1 MRDIAPRR
9 PRLAALAALLA
20 LVSLA
25 GCFPERG
32 AETPTATPAQPQ
44 AIINAALPPTLS
56 DRAGWAADLL
66 SGFNALGIEP
76 SRERVCAV
84 VAVIEQESGFHVDP
98 VIPNLGAIAWREID
112 VRAQRAFIPSSLV
125 HSVLQLKSST
135 GRSYSERIDHAR
147 SERELSDI
155 YEDFIAAVPLGR
167 TLFAES
173 NPIRTRG
180 PMQVNV
186 AFAEQFAAHKPYPY
200 PVKLSVADEV
210 FTRRGSLYFGIA
222 HLLDYQA
229 PYDRSLYRF
238 ADYNAGQFASRNAA
252 FQSAVA
258 RLTKTALVEDG
269 ALLPHD
275 SRLESSGGTEAAVRT
290 LRGRLNLSE
299 RAMRSDLEQG
309 KSAGFR
315 TDGAL
320 SARLCRRRFAGR
332 PPACRAPSCRRSSCI
347 ARRSRASCPRRG
359 MRSAS
364 MNASIDAGARRPS
377 KVCSQGA

>member
-1 MRDIAPRR
+1 MAPGRR
-9 PRLAALAALLA
+9 PLAVLSALLA
-20 LVSLA
+20 LASLA

-32 AETPTATPAQPQ
+32 AETPKPEPAQPQ
-44 AIINAALPPTLS
+44 AIILAALPPTVG
-56 DRAGWAADLL
+56 DRAGWAGDLL
-66 SGFNALGIEP
+66 SGFHALGIEP
-76 SRERVCAV
+76 NRERVCAV

-112 VRAQRAFIPSSLV
+112 ARAQRAFIPSSLV

-186 AFAEQFAAHKPYPY
+186 AFAEQFAAHQPYPY
-200 PVKLSVADEV
+200 PVTLSIPDEV

-222 HLLDYQA
+222 HLLDYTA
-229 PYDRSLYRF
+229 PYDRTLYRF
-238 ADYNAGQFASRNAA
+238 ADYNAGQYASRNAA

-258 RLTKTALVEDG
+258 RLTKTALLADG

-275 SRLESSGGTEAAVRT
+275 SSFETPGDTELAVRS
-290 LRGRLNLSE
+290 LRARLNLSE

-309 KSAGFR
+309 KALDFEQTVLYQRVFTAAERQAGGRLPRAILPQIELHSPKIKRKLSTAWYAKRVDERFNR
-315 TDGAL
+315 CL
-320 SARLCRRRFAGR
+320 SATT
-332 PPACRAPSCRRSSCI
+332 
-347 ARRSRASCPRRG
+347 
-359 MRSAS
+359 
-364 MNASIDAGARRPS
+364 D
-377 KVCSQGA
+377 